1 MGRGGVARLEFRAV
15 RGAKKPDSLG
25 RIGLFGPRWFRNLW
39 SKRSPRTGVFFVMA
53 NHVEKGVVLRCALG
67 LDCAAVASDQV
78 GDEEERRQG
87 VEVEGAVLAEVQ
99 RNDGGAVEG
108 LEGFESVVDHSVKVW
123 GGRVG
128 DEGEMCD
135 RKDANLGRYRRLG
148 T

>member
-1 MGRGGVARLEFRAV
+1 
-15 RGAKKPDSLG
+15 
-25 RIGLFGPRWFRNLW
+25 
-39 SKRSPRTGVFFVMA
+39 MA
-53 NHVEKGVVLRCALG
+53 NKVEKGGVLRCALG
-67 LDCAAVASDQV
+67 LDCAAVASDQE
-78 GDEEERRQG
+78 GDEERRQG

-108 LEGFESVVDHSVKVW
+108 LEGFESVVDHSVKVL

-135 RKDANLGRYRRLG
+135 RKGAKLGRHRRLG

>member
-1 MGRGGVARLEFRAV
+1 
-15 RGAKKPDSLG
+15 
-25 RIGLFGPRWFRNLW
+25 
-39 SKRSPRTGVFFVMA
+39 MA
-53 NHVEKGVVLRCALG
+53 NKVEKGGVLWCALG
-67 LDCAAVASDQV
+67 LDRAAAASDQV

-108 LEGFESVVDHSVKVW
+108 LEGFESVVDHSVKVL

-135 RKDANLGRYRRLG
+135 RKGAKLGRYRRLG

>member
-1 MGRGGVARLEFRAV
+1 MGRGRVARLEFRAA
-15 RGAKKPDSLG
+15 RGEKKPDSLG

-53 NHVEKGVVLRCALG
+53 NKVEKGGRRCALG
-67 LDCAAVASDQV
+67 LHCAAVASDQV

-108 LEGFESVVDHSVKVW
+108 LEGFESVVDHSVQVL
-123 GGRVG
+123 GG
-128 DEGEMCD
+128 
-135 RKDANLGRYRRLG
+135 
-148 T
+148 